1 MLFLYRHN
9 FQKTTD
15 LSSVTFQL
23 YHIKEIIEYETFT
36 NISFYLSVCA
46 CGHMCG
52 CPQRPEEGGVFPGTV
67 TGSLELLGVG
77 AGKIIRSS
85 GRTVKD
91 LNHWVGS
98 KALRN
103 VAF

>member
-1 MLFLYRHN
+1 MKERTLQKPLCCSFIGTH

-15 LSSVTFQL
+15 LFSATFQL

-52 CPQRPEEGGVFPGTV
+52 CPQRPEEGGIFPGTV
-67 TGSLELLGVG
+67 SYRQFRASWRGCWEDNQILWKNSEGS
-77 AGKIIRSS
+77 
-85 GRTVKD
+85 
-91 LNHWVGS
+91 
-98 KALRN
+98 
-103 VAF
+103 